1 MVKQFLITRP
11 RHDQETAYLYSFSRA
26 IIQVAKE
33 DKTFRVKELADSRA
47 NRIEVETALSTNEPT
62 LAFFNGH
69 GDEETVYGH
78 KDKPILDKE
87 NVPLTAKKIVY
98 ALACSSLVK
107 LGKLSVRHGA
117 QAYVGYRDEFMWVG
131 DPSTSA
137 VPDKDKNA
145 APFRK
150 VCHVLIHSL
159 VMGTPIGKA
168 LEKTRMEYKK
178 LIRNYGTSEDDPC
191 GDVAAIGFALAW
203 NLTCLD
209 MVGNPDAAF

>member
-1 MVKQFLITRP
+1 MAKQFLITRP
-11 RHDQETAYLYSFSRA
+11 RHDKETSYLYSFSKA
-26 IIQVAKE
+26 IVQIAKE
-33 DKTFRVKELADSRA
+33 DQTIRVKELADAKA
-47 NRIEVETALSTNEPT
+47 NRKDVERALLTDDAT

-69 GDEETVYGH
+69 GDEETIYGH
-78 KDKPILDKE
+78 EDKPILDE
-87 NVPLTAKKIVY
+87 NNAQLTKKKVIY

-107 LGKLSVRHGA
+107 LGELSVQHGA

-145 APFRK
+145 APFRR

-159 VMGTPIGKA
+159 VTGIPVGEAI
-168 LEKTRMEYKK
+168 EKTKTEYKK
-178 LIRNYGTSEDDPC
+178 QIRNYGTSKDDPF
-191 GDVAAIGFALAW
+191 GDVAAIGFALSW

-209 MVGNPDAAF
+209 IVGNPNSKF

>member
-11 RHDQETAYLYSFSRA
+11 RHDKETSYLYSFSKA
-26 IIQVAKE
+26 IIQIARE
-33 DKTFRVKELADSRA
+33 DQTIRVRELADSKA
-47 NRIEVETALSTNEPT
+47 NRTEVEKALSTSDLT
-62 LAFFNGH
+62 LAFLNGH
-69 GDEETVYGH
+69 GDEEAVYGH

-87 NVPLTAKKIVY
+87 NVQLTEKKIVY
-98 ALACSSLVK
+98 ALACSSLIQ
-107 LGKLSVRHGA
+107 LGKLSIQHGA

-150 VCHVLIHSL
+150 VCYVLIHSL
-159 VMGTPIGKA
+159 VAGVSVGKSI
-168 LEKTRMEYKK
+168 EKTRVEYRK
-178 LIRNYGTSEDDPC
+178 LIKNYGTSEDEPF
-191 GDVAAIGFALAW
+191 GDIAAIGFALSW

-209 MVGNPDAAF
+209 MVGNPNTTF